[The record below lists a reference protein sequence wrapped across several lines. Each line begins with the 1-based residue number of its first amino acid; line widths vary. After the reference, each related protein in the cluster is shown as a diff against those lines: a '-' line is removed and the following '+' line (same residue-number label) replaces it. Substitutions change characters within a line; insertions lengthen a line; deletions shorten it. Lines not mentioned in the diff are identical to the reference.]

1 MEAIYVLKIK
11 LHRDYFQTFFLQM
24 SPIFLGRGKDLDS
37 LRAIKEKV
45 KKERSDDSHFLKLL
59 TEEIQKFEMVIRI
72 REQWK

>member
-1 MEAIYVLKIK
+1 MEAIYDLKIK

-45 KKERSDDSHFLKLL
+45 KKER
-59 TEEIQKFEMVIRI
+59 
-72 REQWK
+72 